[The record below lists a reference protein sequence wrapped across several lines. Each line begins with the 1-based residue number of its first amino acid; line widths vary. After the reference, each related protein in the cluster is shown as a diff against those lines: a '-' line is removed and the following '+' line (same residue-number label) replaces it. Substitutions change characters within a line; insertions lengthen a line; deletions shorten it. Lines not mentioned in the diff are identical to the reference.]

1 MANQPAHEW
10 NASVFHEAAKAGKAT
25 IALAR
30 KVLKNS
36 KSANPQILSLDDPL
50 AEVVALSGLT
60 CILLDALEDQG
71 VVSRCSVNHNI
82 FHICVPFDLDD
93 VDLFYF

>member
-10 NASVFHEAAKAGKAT
+10 NAKIFHEVEKAAKDS

-36 KSANPQILSLDDPL
+36 KSPNPQILSLEDPL
-50 AEVVALSGLT
+50 ADVIVFSGPICT
-60 CILLDALEDQG
+60 LLDVLEDQG
-71 VVSRCSVNHNI
+71 VVSHCSVDHNRLPSLSPLRSGR
-82 FHICVPFDLDD
+82 F
-93 VDLFYF
+93 